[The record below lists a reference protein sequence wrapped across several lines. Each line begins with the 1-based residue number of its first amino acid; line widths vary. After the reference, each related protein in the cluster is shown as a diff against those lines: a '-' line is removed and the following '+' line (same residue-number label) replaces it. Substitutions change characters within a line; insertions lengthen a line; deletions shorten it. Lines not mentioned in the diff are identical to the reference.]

1 MAATRQS
8 AAASAQSAAKA
19 NIVLERGANGATG
32 AMWDDIRNEAEAAI
46 AAEPALGGFIYAT
59 VLSHSRL
66 EDVIC
71 HRVANRVG
79 VNADANLIMQSFQAL
94 LAANPDMAGVFRDD
108 LAAVRDRDPACN
120 RFIEPLLYFKGFH
133 ALATHRFAHEMW
145 RKGRRDFALYLQ
157 SEASR
162 LFAVDIHPAARIGRG
177 LMLDHATG
185 VVIGETA
192 VVGENC
198 SFLHAV
204 TLGGSGKDTGDRH
217 PKIGAGVLIGAGAK
231 VLGNIHVG
239 NCSKIAAGSVV
250 LTDVPPNMT
259 AAGVPARIVG
269 SAGCAEPARSMDQY
283 LGPDDYACL

>member
-8 AAASAQSAAKA
+8 AASSATATANVVAGPGANSAAEQIWA
-19 NIVLERGANGATG
+19 
-32 AMWDDIRNEAEAAI
+32 DIRKEAEAAV
-46 AAEPALGGFIYAT
+46 ASEPALGGFIFAT
-59 VLSHSRL
+59 VLSHKRL

-79 VNADANLIMQSFQAL
+79 VNADANLIMQSFQGL
-94 LAANPDMAGVFRDD
+94 LDANAEMAQVFRDD

-120 RFIEPLLYFKGFH
+120 RYIEPLLFFKGFH

-145 RKGRRDFALYLQ
+145 RKGRKDFALYLQ

-192 VVGENC
+192 VVGDNC

-204 TLGGSGKDTGDRH
+204 TLGGSGKETGDRH
-217 PKIGAGVLIGAGAK
+217 PKIGSGVLIGAGAK

>member
-19 NIVLERGANGATG
+19 NIVLERGTNGATG